1 MKDLREQLAS
11 RIQKSSLGSTA
22 GLSMLM
28 IFIIFFINFE
38 GCGIKKIDK
47 EVKPEEIVDLEALRK
62 KFRFPID
69 IDTARKQKLFFEPTE
84 KTEITTDIVIN
95 PDIEEEVIDTL
106 SIDSLIE
113 LQVAKTTHTKSTARS
128 AGTRIAI
135 DSLGSPVD
143 FADSI
148 PFVPNFKTKMALDVF
163 SPRKRVPVTLRLES
177 STNDTAFV
185 EVTVRTGKANEWDSL
200 TFDFT
205 RPDAGFFNPD
215 SIAYDRIFVYF
226 DKDKKKRDEAFYWD
240 NIELVETAK
249 EISFESSSSQSPP
262 TEETTPDPPQAKEES
277 TKDVEPEK
285 STPKVEEETSENKK
299 EESPPKPP
307 SDIYTPSDLPED
319 PGDTPPSNKGPGIG
333 QPGNTQKG
341 PYGFGDGIGG
351 NIVTKGFCKP
361 VKSFDGEQRVNLR
374 VCIDHLGNVIS
385 IKYVLGDKEN
395 NTNSTTE
402 EANFVDAAKC
412 SVGKTKFGTLGMEP
426 GDEACGIFLF
436 NIKSGGSLEE
446 EVSTK
451 LKILV
456 D

>member
-11 RIQKSSLGSTA
+11 RIQKISLGSTA

-84 KTEITTDIVIN
+84 KAEITTDIVIN

-135 DSLGSPVD
+135 DSLGFPVD

-215 SIAYDRIFVYF
+215 SVAYDRIFVYF
-226 DKDKKKRDEAFYWD
+226 DKGKKKRDEVFYWD

-262 TEETTPDPPQAKEES
+262 TEENTPDPPQAKEES

-285 STPKVEEETSENKK
+285 TTPKVEKETSENKK
-299 EESPPKPP
+299 EDPPPKPP
-307 SDIYTPSDLPED
+307 SDIFNPSDLKGDPED
-319 PGDTPPSNKGPGIG
+319 TSPSKEGTGYG
-333 QPGNTQKG
+333 QTGNTPKG
-341 PYGFGDGIGG
+341 PYGFGDGIGE
-351 NIVTKGFCKP
+351 IISQGFCEP
-361 VKSFDGEQRVNLR
+361 VDGFKGEQRVNLE
-374 VCIDHLGNVIS
+374 VCIDHDGNVIS
-385 IKYVLGDKEN
+385 MEYVLGDEEN
-395 NTNSTTE
+395 NTNSTTG

-412 SVGKTKFGTLGMEP
+412 SVRRTKFSSTGMEP
-426 GDEACGIFLF
+426 GDTACGTFLF
-436 NIKSGGSLEE
+436 NIKSSDGSE
-446 EVSTK
+446 
-451 LKILV
+451 
-456 D
+456 

>member
-11 RIQKSSLGSTA
+11 RIQKISLGSTA

-200 TFDFT
+200 TFDFSN
-205 RPDAGFFNPD
+205 PDSGIFNPD
-215 SIAYDRIFVYF
+215 SIAYDRIYVYF
-226 DKDKKKRDEAFYWD
+226 DKGKKKRDEAFYWD

-262 TEETTPDPPQAKEES
+262 TEETTPDPPQAKEER

-285 STPKVEEETSENKK
+285 TTPKVEKETSENKK
-299 EESPPKPP
+299 EDESL
-307 SDIYTPSDLPED
+307 TLDLPIVDNEPDED
-319 PGDTPPSNKGPGIG
+319 PDNFMPNTPTPPNYGGK
-333 QPGNTQKG
+333 T
-341 PYGFGDGIGG
+341 YGFGNTEGPGG
-351 NIVTKGFCKP
+351 TVLKKEICSYSLNNTTPQTIIVY
-361 VKSFDGEQRVNLR
+361 
-374 VCIDHLGNVIS
+374 VCIDHDGVVIDETIQLIVDGRS
-385 IKYVLGDKEN
+385 TDTDPKYLE
-395 NTNSTTE
+395 
-402 EANFVDAAKC
+402 AAKC
-412 SVGKTKFGTLGMEP
+412 SIKKSTFQTKGMAK
-426 GDEACGIFLF
+426 DDSACGEFTF
-436 NIKSGGSLEE
+436 KFSSGG
-446 EVSTK
+446 VTF
-451 LKILV
+451 
-456 D
+456 